1 MECLPAME
9 EALTVYAAEKAGPSV
24 NDEDVLEY
32 EPWQIMLCSDQ
43 NPKKLRELGNSLVN
57 KMLAVQGIVVTCTK
71 PYVKAS
77 VLRVQCKTCKNIKTL
92 VLNPG
97 DTPGIPR
104 KCKSGPGR

>member
-1 MECLPAME
+1 
-9 EALTVYAAEKAGPSV
+9 
-24 NDEDVLEY
+24 
-32 EPWQIMLCSDQ
+32 
-43 NPKKLRELGNSLVN
+43 
-57 KMLAVQGIVVTCTK
+57 MLAVQGIVVTCTK